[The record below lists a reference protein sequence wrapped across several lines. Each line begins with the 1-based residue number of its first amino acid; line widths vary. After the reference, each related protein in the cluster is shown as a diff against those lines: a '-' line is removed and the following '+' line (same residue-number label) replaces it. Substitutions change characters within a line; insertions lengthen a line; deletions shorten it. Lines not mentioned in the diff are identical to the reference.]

1 MRASNR
7 CVFLSFSLSFS
18 PSLCLVLSISSM
30 YMHAFYSL
38 VHRSDG
44 YLTGKRKRISLTF
57 LSIRLSTCRCGGD
70 GVGNHLRS
78 SSLFY
83 SFSLSCR
90 SKVVVVVV
98 VMHFFLRIGLRY
110 VLFLLFLSL
119 STSRARARIYSLFLT
134 EKNTKR
140 YHHCIIAIRAA
151 TR

>member
-7 CVFLSFSLSFS
+7 SVFLSFFFSLSLS
-18 PSLCLVLSISSM
+18 PSRSFSISSM
-30 YMHAFYSL
+30 YVCMHAFYSL

-78 SSLFY
+78 SSLFC
-83 SFSLSCR
+83 SLLLSCR
-90 SKVVVVVV
+90 SKVVVVVAI
-98 VMHFFLRIGLRY
+98 HFFLRIRLRY
-110 VLFLLFLSL
+110 VLFLLSL
-119 STSRARARIYSLFLT
+119 FCARARIYSLFLT

>member
-7 CVFLSFSLSFS
+7 SVFLSFFFSLSLS
-18 PSLCLVLSISSM
+18 PSRSFSISSM
-30 YMHAFYSL
+30 YVCMHAFYSL

-78 SSLFY
+78 SSLFC
-83 SFSLSCR
+83 SLLLSCR
-90 SKVVVVVV
+90 SKVVVVAI
-98 VMHFFLRIGLRY
+98 HFFLRIRLRY
-110 VLFLLFLSL
+110 VLFLLSL
-119 STSRARARIYSLFLT
+119 FCARARIYSLFLT